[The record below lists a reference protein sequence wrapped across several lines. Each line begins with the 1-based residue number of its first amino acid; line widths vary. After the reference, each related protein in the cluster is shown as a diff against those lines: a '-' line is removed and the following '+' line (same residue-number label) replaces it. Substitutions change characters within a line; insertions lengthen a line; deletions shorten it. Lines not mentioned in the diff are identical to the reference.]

1 MRALFARV
9 SPGLILVCALVQTPG
24 VAVVH
29 AGSSSEAQPRN
40 EARAQGSDPKRAK
53 QLYETGVSELVARDF
68 PAAYKALADSYRLQ
82 PALETLFQLGVLAN
96 AQGKRLEAYDIMR
109 RYAADKGHG
118 ATAQGA
124 IAYPHQVE
132 VQRILSSSPE
142 DSGELKIT
150 GPAGAFVYVDERVAG
165 VLPLS
170 LPLLLKGGS
179 HVITGEYGGRRYDAS
194 VDALSGRT
202 GEVRFDAGGLAPTV
216 SQRAETSVLITLSA
230 QEIPSD
236 QRPVLRSTLT
246 EFVKRSGL
254 AATQAHA
261 ALLQHPDLTSCLS
274 QLACKLQLA
283 KRTSQ
288 EHILAARVSLQGPPT
303 AGQWRVSVAWVNVA
317 VGAVAA
323 QVDQGCTIC
332 TEEQA
337 SVLLEE
343 TAKRVLQVG
352 LNRATGRLQLRSSPA
367 GASVL
372 EGQQELGKTPLD
384 VALYT
389 GLHQLVLQQAGTR
402 PRHTAVVLESG
413 KTQTLDLDLLP
424 TSANNQK
431 GR

>member
-29 AGSSSEAQPRN
+29 AGGSSEAQPRN

-96 AQGKRLEAYDIMR
+96 A
-109 RYAADKGHG
+109 ADKGHG

-150 GPAGAFVYVDERVAG
+150 GPVGAFVYVDERVAG

-202 GEVRFDAGGLAPTV
+202 GEVRFDVGGLAPTV

-402 PRHTAVVLESG
+402 PRHAAVVLESG
-413 KTQTLDLDLLP
+413 KTQTLELDLLP